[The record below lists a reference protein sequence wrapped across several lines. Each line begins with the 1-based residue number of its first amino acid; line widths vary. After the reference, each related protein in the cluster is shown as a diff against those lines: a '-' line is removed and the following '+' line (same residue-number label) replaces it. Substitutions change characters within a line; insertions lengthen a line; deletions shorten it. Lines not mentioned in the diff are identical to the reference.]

1 MAGTKD
7 DIDVDD
13 DVDVDDVVDDE
24 PDNDK
29 PDPDAKPEPYVKEDG
44 SAFTAADFA
53 ALSEALRKARKEA
66 RDAKRGKASPPDSDD
81 DKSDDGTKAAEA
93 ARLKAEAETI
103 AKWKPLVVNN
113 AARSA
118 LTTAGLI
125 GSPDRLLRLLDLDE
139 IDVDS
144 ETGEIDGL
152 TEQVTDLKKDYPHLF
167 RKRGG
172 GSINAAD
179 RSRQSGGRDK
189 RTPSQIQADM
199 LLGKGDDD

>member
-1 MAGTKD
+1 MPGTKD
-7 DIDVDD
+7 DTKPDD
-13 DVDVDDVVDDE
+13 ELDVDDVDDE
-24 PDNDK
+24 DTDEHDDEEEEPK
-29 PDPDAKPEPYVKEDG
+29 PYAKEDG
-44 SAFTAADFA
+44 SVFTAKDF
-53 ALSEALRKARKEA
+53 EALQTALRASRKEA
-66 RDAKRGKASPPDSDD
+66 RDARRGKMTAPKPDD
-81 DKSDDGTKAAEA
+81 DKPDADDTKAADA

-118 LTTAGLI
+118 LTGAGLI

-179 RSRQSGGRDK
+179 RRGGSGRDK
-189 RTPSQIQADM
+189 RTPSQIQADQ
-199 LLGKGDDD
+199 LLGRGGDDS